1 MSGVAG
7 GAGPERET
15 ENSQGQP
22 PAAPPGESGS
32 GGGDTEI
39 AKALAQ
45 ALGLDE
51 STVTTAIQEVRTE
64 ANKRILDQAV
74 SEGKLTQAEAEAVA
88 KAAASGIAEVRGA
101 GGGSR

>member
-32 GGGDTEI
+32 GDRDSEI

-88 KAAASGIAEVRGA
+88 KAAAAGITEVRGT
-101 GGGSR
+101 GDGPR